1 MKIWKDIK
9 WFYNQL
15 KRSFAYAKH
24 AWGGYDWDYSYSID
38 MFQYSL
44 ERLANKLESNSV
56 SSYWNGISTNHRVSR
71 CRMISRLMKRVN
83 EDYYA
88 TSYVGV
94 LENMYGKCEMIS
106 KEIGDGKHEFGGW
119 KWEKAIDD
127 KHNDEI
133 NKFSDELYQLGIEK
147 QKRAEVLLWK
157 LVEHNIKY
165 FWD

>member
-1 MKIWKDIK
+1 MI
-9 WFYNQL
+9 
-15 KRSFAYAKH
+15 AK
-24 AWGGYDWDYSYSID
+24 
-38 MFQYSL
+38 
-44 ERLANKLESNSV
+44 
-56 SSYWNGISTNHRVSR
+56 
-71 CRMISRLMKRVN
+71 LMERVN

-88 TSYVGV
+88 TSYIGV
-94 LENMYGKCEMIS
+94 LESKYGRCEMIT
-106 KEIGDGKHEFGGW
+106 KKLDDGSHELVGW

-133 NKFSDELYQLGIEK
+133 NKFSDELYQLGIKK

>member
-1 MKIWKDIK
+1 MKIWNDIK
-9 WFYNQL
+9 WFFKQL
-15 KRSFAYAKH
+15 NRSLAYFKH
-24 AWGGYDWDYSYSID
+24 SWGGYDWDYSYSIK

-44 ERLANKLESNSV
+44 ERLANKLDSNTSY
-56 SSYWNGISTNHRVSR
+56 SSGAKSRAIR
-71 CRMISRLMKRVN
+71 CRMIARLMERVN

-88 TSYVGV
+88 TSYIGV
-94 LENMYGKCEMIS
+94 LENLYGKVELVV
-106 KEIGDGKHEFGGW
+106 EDIGGGKYDYKGW
-119 KWEKAIDD
+119 KWEKAVDD
-127 KHNDEI
+127 KHNDKI

>member
-1 MKIWKDIK
+1 MKIWSDIK
-9 WFYNQL
+9 WFYNQV
-15 KRSFAYAKH
+15 KRSFAYAKY

-38 MFQYSL
+38 IFRYSL
-44 ERLANKLESNSV
+44 ERLANKLDSNSV
-56 SSYWNGISTNHRVSR
+56 YGVGAKSRAIR
-71 CRMISRLMKRVN
+71 CRMIAKLMERVN

-94 LENMYGKCEMIS
+94 LENMYGKVELVV
-106 KEIGDGKHEFGGW
+106 EDIGGGKYDYKGW
-119 KWEKAIDD
+119 KWEKAVDD

>member
-1 MKIWKDIK
+1 MKKIWSEVK
-9 WFYNQL
+9 WFFRQL
-15 KRSFAYAKH
+15 NRSFAYFKH
-24 AWGGYDWDYSYSID
+24 AWGGYDWDYSYSIS

-44 ERLANKLESNSV
+44 ERLSNNLDSNAA
-56 SSYWNGISTNHRVSR
+56 YGTDAKNRASR
-71 CRMISRLMKRVN
+71 CRMITKLMKRVN

-88 TSYVGV
+88 LKYAEV
-94 LENMYGKCEMIS
+94 LENMYGKCEMVF
-106 KEIGDGKHEFGGW
+106 EELDNDMCRLVGW

-127 KHNDEI
+127 KHNDDI
-133 NKFSDELYQLGIEK
+133 NDLSRELMKWSDEK

>member
-1 MKIWKDIK
+1 MKKIWIEIK
-9 WFYNQL
+9 WFFRQL
-15 KRSFAYAKH
+15 SRSLAYFKR

-44 ERLANKLESNSV
+44 ERLADRLDSNAA
-56 SSYWNGISTNHRVSR
+56 YGTDAKNRASR
-71 CRMISRLMKRVN
+71 CRMIANLMKRVN

-88 TSYVGV
+88 LKHNDI
-94 LENMYGKCEMIS
+94 LESMYGECKMVTEKLDNGS
-106 KEIGDGKHEFGGW
+106 YKLVGW
-119 KWEKAIDD
+119 KWEKAVDD
-127 KHNDEI
+127 EHNQAIE
-133 NKFSDELYQLGIEK
+133 ELSRELAKLYEQK

>member
-44 ERLANKLESNSV
+44 ERLANKLDSDTA
-56 SSYWNGISTNHRVSR
+56 YGTNAKNRASR
-71 CRMISRLMKRVN
+71 CRMITKLMKQVN

-88 TSYVGV
+88 LRYAEV
-94 LENMYGKCEMIS
+94 LENIYGKCEMVT
-106 KEIGDGKHEFGGW
+106 KDLGNGKYELVGW
-119 KWEKAIDD
+119 KWEKAVND
-127 KHNDEI
+127 KHNDAI
-133 NKFSDELYQLGIEK
+133 NDLSRELMIWGEEK

>member
-1 MKIWKDIK
+1 MKIWREIK
-9 WFYNQL
+9 WFFRQVS
-15 KRSFAYAKH
+15 RSFAYAKH
-24 AWGGYDWDYSYSID
+24 AWGGYDWDYHYSVD

-44 ERLANKLESNSV
+44 ERLADRLDSNAAYGTDAKS
-56 SSYWNGISTNHRVSR
+56 RASR
-71 CRMISRLMKRVN
+71 CRMIARLMKRVN
-83 EDYYA
+83 EDYYELKYA
-88 TSYVGV
+88 DE
-94 LENMYGKCEMIS
+94 LRELYGDCVMIT
-106 KEIGDGKHEFGGW
+106 EYLDDDQYRLIGW

-133 NKFSDELYQLGIEK
+133 NKLSDELYQLGIEK

>member
-1 MKIWKDIK
+1 MKIWREIK
-9 WFYNQL
+9 WFFRQVS
-15 KRSFAYAKH
+15 RSFAYAKH
-24 AWGGYDWDYSYSID
+24 AWGGYDWDYSYSIK

-44 ERLANKLESNSV
+44 ERLADKLDSNSA
-56 SSYWNGISTNHRVSR
+56 YRTGAKSR
-71 CRMISRLMKRVN
+71 AIRCKMIAKLMERVN

-94 LENMYGKCEMIS
+94 LERIYGKVELVV
-106 KEIGDGKHEFGGW
+106 EDIGDGEYKYKGF

-147 QKRAEVLLWK
+147 QKRAEILLWK

>member
-1 MKIWKDIK
+1 MKKIWREIR
-9 WFYNQL
+9 WFFRQL
-15 KRSFAYAKH
+15 NRSFTYFKH
-24 AWGGYDWDYSYSID
+24 AWGGYDWDYSYSIG

-44 ERLANKLESNSV
+44 ERLANNLDSDRAFGVNAVNKA
-56 SSYWNGISTNHRVSR
+56 SR
-71 CRMISRLMKRVN
+71 CRMIAKLMKRVN

-88 TSYVGV
+88 LKYAEV
-94 LENMYGKCEMIS
+94 LENMYGKCEMVT
-106 KEIGDGKHEFGGW
+106 EELDNDMYRLVGW

-127 KHNDEI
+127 KHNDDI
-133 NKFSDELYQLGIEK
+133 NDLSRELMKWSDEK

>member
-1 MKIWKDIK
+1 MKIWSDIK
-9 WFYNQL
+9 WFFRQVS
-15 KRSFAYAKH
+15 RSFAYARH
-24 AWGGYDWDYSYSID
+24 AWGGYDWDYSYSIK

-44 ERLANKLESNSV
+44 ERLATKLASNSSY
-56 SSYWNGISTNHRVSR
+56 SSDAKSR
-71 CRMISRLMKRVN
+71 AIRCKMIAKLMERVN

-88 TSYVGV
+88 TSYIGI
-94 LENMYGKCEMIS
+94 LESNYGRCEMVT
-106 KEIGDGKHEFGGW
+106 KKLDDGRHELVGW